1 MESLDGEKVGGLAA
15 YGDIRKND
23 EVENM
28 FNYMFNTSTERQGG
42 SCHVNSYDNIVTV
55 LLLHGSA
62 KNTDL
67 ETVPARK
74 NTGPVTCL
82 GVFVS
87 RLSTSVKATQVR
99 KYIKRH
105 TGLSVKI
112 ERLKTKYNNYSSF
125 FIPVTEPDRSKLLN
139 PEVWPTQCIVKKY
152 CRYN

>member
-1 MESLDGEKVGGLAA
+1 MLYIL
-15 YGDIRKND
+15 
-23 EVENM
+23 
-28 FNYMFNTSTERQGG
+28 
-42 SCHVNSYDNIVTV
+42 CNSQRHDPKDDHNLVI
-55 LLLHGSA
+55 HGSA

-125 FIPVTEPDRSKLLN
+125 FFSSHRT
-139 PEVWPTQCIVKKY
+139 
-152 CRYN
+152 